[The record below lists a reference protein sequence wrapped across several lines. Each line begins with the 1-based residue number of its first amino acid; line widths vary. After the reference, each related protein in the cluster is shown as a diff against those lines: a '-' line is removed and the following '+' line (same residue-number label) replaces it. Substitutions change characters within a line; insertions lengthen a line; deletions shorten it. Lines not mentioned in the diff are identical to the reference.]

1 MNPAPPVTKTFT
13 TARTLP
19 PAPPPAGPLSAGI
32 APLGRGSEHSST
44 GSAPTAPN
52 ESRPGQRRAPCVI
65 PTNRLSQPLAA
76 KRRGRAIRGHFEV
89 KVESARPEG
98 ALRAR
103 LNSPGVIAPLAIA
116 ATVALATEAVFSVT
130 IGAHLFII
138 SRKGEQPTAKG
149 AA

>member
-1 MNPAPPVTKTFT
+1 M
-13 TARTLP
+13 
-19 PAPPPAGPLSAGI
+19 
-32 APLGRGSEHSST
+32 
-44 GSAPTAPN
+44 
-52 ESRPGQRRAPCVI
+52 
-65 PTNRLSQPLAA
+65 
-76 KRRGRAIRGHFEV
+76 HFEV

-138 SRKGEQPTAKG
+138 SRKGEKPSGPDA
-149 AA
+149 